1 MSIGNLNRFCF
12 DCLET
17 ASSKSDTMKSA
28 TSSSATSSRDVRK
41 VFFVFFSRFL
51 IVESD
56 FYIQKNFE
64 NNFLI
69 NILIYS
75 LNLLRHHL
83 GHEPRVW
90 SVLIYMHINFLG
102 CFFLLLLLVF
112 VYIISFGNLL
122 LRFYYVFNAHTMT
135 ARQIEKNIEK
145 FILKSFLN
153 CMFFYILGL
162 ANTKKR

>member
-122 LRFYYVFNAHTMT
+122 LRFYYVFNAHIMT
-135 ARQIEKNIEK
+135 ARQIEK
-145 FILKSFLN
+145 KSRNLF
-153 CMFFYILGL
+153 
-162 ANTKKR
+162 